1 MAELNK
7 VQLSWPKWGY

>member
-7 VQLSWPKWGY
+7 KK

>member
-7 VQLSWPKWGY
+7 RKEK